1 MSKTKPTKK
10 EKDNHQTEQEQ
21 TLKEKIDFAIFSA
34 FIIACTIFSVVVL
47 ILWWLFGLELTAWQL
62 VTTVLWLA
70 FVLVN
75 GKKYIN
81 KENMEENRK

>member
-1 MSKTKPTKK
+1 MSKIKPTKK
-10 EKDNHQTEQEQ
+10 EKDNHQAEQER
-21 TLKEKIDFAIFSA
+21 TLKEKIDFVIFSA
-34 FIIACTIFSVVVL
+34 FIIASTIFAIVV
-47 ILWWLFGLELTAWQL
+47 IIRWCFGSLKPTAWQL

>member
-1 MSKTKPTKK
+1 MSKQ
-10 EKDNHQTEQEQ
+10 KDNHQAEQER
-21 TLKEKIDFAIFSA
+21 TLKEKIDLSIFTV
-34 FIIACTIFSVVVL
+34 FIIACTIFSVVV
-47 ILWWLFGLELTAWQL
+47 IIRWCFGSLKPTAWQL